1 MSALDPAAAGA
12 LVNGK
17 GGANAAQASMS
28 TKMGWAF
35 GDFGFNIY
43 WQALNLLMMPFY
55 TDVLGLHPALAGT
68 VFLLASIW
76 DGFSDSVI
84 GAIADRT
91 RTRWGSYRPYLIFAS
106 PVMVVAFMV
115 SFATPNWDQSGLFL
129 YALLSQMFLRTA
141 YSVVNIPY
149 TCLSSRI
156 TTNSDERGFMAGWR
170 IAFAMLGGMAIT
182 FIMPSI
188 VDYLQAQTGEQSP
201 WAYVIAAGLA
211 GLIAIPV
218 FWVTFATTREPPH
231 LMDAAPKGFH
241 LGAIV
246 EDLRSV
252 VGIVSHNGPLLR
264 VFACMIVSSLAFTM
278 TNKCVTYYVVHY
290 LERPDLRQYIL
301 PFIFFIQCVFA
312 PIWAWVAL
320 KTSKRDAW
328 LMAVGVST
336 IGYLAFWF
344 TTSKD
349 PTLNAVLLGFIACG
363 NAAFLMLVWSMLP
376 DTVEYTQMKTGQRHD
391 GKVFGVA
398 SFSRQLALGTNGF
411 LLGALLSAVGYVEAS
426 KEQSVQAVE
435 GLKQIMTFVP
445 IVGLALSAWVVWGY
459 RLDRQTHAQIARDAG
474 ANIRA

>member
-1 MSALDPAAAGA
+1 MAAIDAAGA
-12 LVNGK
+12 
-17 GGANAAQASMS
+17 ASAAASPERASMKS
-28 TKMGWAF
+28 KLGWAF

-55 TDVLGLHPALAGT
+55 TDVLGLAPALAGT

-91 RTRWGSYRPYLIFAS
+91 RSKYGSYRPYLVFAS
-106 PVMVVAFMV
+106 PVMVIAFMV
-115 SFATPNWDQSGLFL
+115 AFATPQWEQSGLFL

-156 TTNSDERGFMAGWR
+156 TSNSDERSFMAGWR

-182 FIMPSI
+182 FVMPSI
-188 VDYLQAQTGEQSP
+188 VDALQARTGEESP

-211 GLIAIPV
+211 GVVALPV
-218 FWVTFATTREPPH
+218 FWLTFATTREPPH
-231 LMDAAPKGFH
+231 YAEAAPKGFH
-241 LGAIV
+241 FGAVV

-252 VGIVSHNGPLLR
+252 LGIVRHNGPLLR

-301 PFIFFIQCVFA
+301 PFVFFIQFLFS
-312 PIWAWVAL
+312 PIWAFVAQ
-320 KTSKRDAW
+320 KTSKREAW
-328 LMAVGVST
+328 LMAVCVSFV
-336 IGYLAFWF
+336 GYLAFWF
-344 TTSKD
+344 TGSKD
-349 PTLNAVLLGFIACG
+349 PTINALLLGFIACG

-376 DTVEYTQMKTGQRHD
+376 DTVEYTQWQTGQRHD

-398 SFSRQLALGTNGF
+398 SFSRQLALGANGF
-411 LLGALLSAVGYVEAS
+411 LLGALLTAVGYAEKSKVQTPEAI
-426 KEQSVQAVE
+426 E
-435 GLKQIMTFVP
+435 GLKVIMTFVP
-445 IVGLALSAWVVWGY
+445 LVGLALSAIIVWGY
-459 RLDRQTHAQIARDAG
+459 RLDRDFHGRITREVGLGVGD
-474 ANIRA
+474 RK